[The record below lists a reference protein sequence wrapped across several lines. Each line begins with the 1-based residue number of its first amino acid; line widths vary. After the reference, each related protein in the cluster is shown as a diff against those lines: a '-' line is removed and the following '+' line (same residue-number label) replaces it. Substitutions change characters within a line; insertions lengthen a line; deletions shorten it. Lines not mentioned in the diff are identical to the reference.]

1 MGTSRH
7 GFLDSRTEYCVAAES
22 KKVQTVS
29 RSEETREKERERQ
42 REGDRESETRNAQCP
57 RKQRRIKVFRVP
69 DGRRISMQGF
79 RLPVTRRYYSPGIT
93 LIYARYSSSSP
104 LLTKSDVLQ

>member
-1 MGTSRH
+1 MGKSRH
-7 GFLDSRTEYCVAAES
+7 GFLDSCAEYCVAAES

-29 RSEETREKERERQ
+29 RSEEERERERQ
-42 REGDRESETRNAQCP
+42 REEDRESETRNAQCP

-79 RLPVTRRYYSPGIT
+79 RLPVTRRYYSPEIT